1 MEGGMARARRLLVG
15 VFVTCLVAGLIDV
28 GAASPRY
35 KRLGRA
41 EVVKVDSSNLMH
53 LRLLDRDRTVSVRLL
68 GVGSPRNRERIKDL
82 NDHCLDYIR
91 KNHLWEVSRNYVKAL
106 VERKVVEVWGRK
118 WNPLDDKNRLLVYLM
133 VPDFAGEPLDLNA
146 AIIEKGLGFV
156 TRDYVH
162 VTFARYKLLEKEA
175 KRSRRGIW
183 RGLSLVRT
191 SSLAR

>member
-1 MEGGMARARRLLVG
+1 MARPRRLLVG
-15 VFVTCLVAGLIDV
+15 VFVICLVAGLIDI
-28 GAASPRY
+28 GTASPRY

-53 LRLLDRDRTVSVRLL
+53 LRLLDYDRTVPCRLL
-68 GVGSPRNRERIKDL
+68 GVGSPRNRQRLKDL

-91 KNHLWEVSRNYVKAL
+91 KNNLWQVSRDYVKTL
-106 VERKVVEVWGRK
+106 VRNKVVEVWGRK

-133 VPDFAGEPLDLNA
+133 VPDLVGEPLDLNA
-146 AIIEKGLGFV
+146 ALIEKGLGFV

-162 VTFARYKLLEKEA
+162 VTFARYKRLESEA

-183 RGLSLVRT
+183 RGLLLVRT